1 MIMNFLH
8 SVAPLLIEGLAGQVI
23 RVTRSVQSFSL
34 ECSVRAE
41 PPPRL
46 VVARNGV
53 ELFDPF
59 ISVDFTSPNLA
70 PLTFNDSGNYTCV
83 ANNTFGSIHYSF
95 SVIVQGKCTL
105 DTSESINVSCFTMF

>member
-1 MIMNFLH
+1 M
-8 SVAPLLIEGLAGQVI
+8 EGLAGQVV
-23 RVTRSVQSFSL
+23 RVNRSEQSFSL
-34 ECSVRAE
+34 ECSVRGE

-70 PLTFNDSGNYTCV
+70 PLSFNDSGNYTCL
-83 ANNTFGSIHYSF
+83 ANNTFGSLNYSF

-105 DTSESINVSCFTMF
+105 DISETKKIILPWYVLIDA